1 MAVTAATSAE
11 TVLEPPGRRRR
22 VMMMIVVGL
31 FVSTFVSDSKHAR
44 LPLQFLL
51 KNHLHLGPTAMA
63 AFFGLTSLAWY
74 FKPVAGLL
82 SDVVPLWGSRRR
94 NYLVLSGLMAGG
106 FWALLAVVPRHYAPL
121 LWTLIGANAFA
132 VLASSVAGGLLVEAG
147 QRRGWT
153 GRMGSLR
160 ETIIAGTS
168 LAAQP
173 VGGFLVGQAFGWT
186 CGLGAALF
194 LGLIPAAFLL
204 LPKADGGE
212 RQGRVTGPEI
222 LASLAPVFRSRVLW
236 LAAAFIFLR
245 DLSPGFGTPLF
256 FYQTNVLHFSPSFLG
271 WLGALYNG
279 AAIAGALLYAWLCTR
294 LPLARLLTAGI
305 MLSALG
311 SLLFLGYH
319 SHGSALVIQGVSGLL
334 GIIVSVALM
343 DLAGRAAPVGAEA
356 MSYSLLMSA
365 ANLGLT
371 CSDILG
377 SALYEKLHVP
387 FPVLICVSAAT
398 TALALFALPFI
409 PRSLLERHDRVG
421 AAPPS

>member
-1 MAVTAATSAE
+1 MAVTAAASAE
-11 TVLEPPGRRRR
+11 TFLEPPGRHRR
-22 VMMMIVVGL
+22 VMTMIVVGL
-31 FVSTFVSDSKHAR
+31 LVSTFVSDSKHAR

-94 NYLVLSGLMAGG
+94 NYLALSGLMAGG
-106 FWALLAVVPRHYAPL
+106 FWALLAVVPHRYGPL

-160 ETIIAGTS
+160 ETIIAGT
-168 LAAQP
+168 LVVAQP
-173 VGGFLVGQAFGWT
+173 VGGYLVGHAFGWT

-194 LGLIPAAFLL
+194 LGLIPAALLL
-204 LPKADGGE
+204 LPATDGDGRE
-212 RQGRVTGPEI
+212 RVTGPEV
-222 LASLAPVFRSRVLW
+222 LASLRPVLQSRALW
-236 LAAAFIFLR
+236 LAAGFIFLR
-245 DLSPGFGTPLF
+245 DLSPGFGTPLL
-256 FYQTNVLHFSPSFLG
+256 FYQINALHFSPKFLG

-279 AAIAGALLYAWLCTR
+279 SAIAGALLYAWLCTR
-294 LPLARLLTAGI
+294 LPLARLLAAGI
-305 MLSALG
+305 ALSALG
-311 SLLFLGYH
+311 TLLFLGYH

-387 FPVLICVSAAT
+387 LPALICVSAAT
-398 TALALFALPFI
+398 TALALLALPFI
-409 PRSLLERHDRVG
+409 PRNLLERHDRVG